1 MQLFSTVSPGSGR
14 GRLSTGDTIFP
25 PPIPPK
31 LKRKSWLKKEKT
43 MKFVGRHPI
52 NKPHKSKVWT

>member
-25 PPIPPK
+25 PPIPPHGKVETKK
-31 LKRKSWLKKEKT
+31 LVKKRKNDEVCWPT
-43 MKFVGRHPI
+43 PYQ
-52 NKPHKSKVWT
+52 